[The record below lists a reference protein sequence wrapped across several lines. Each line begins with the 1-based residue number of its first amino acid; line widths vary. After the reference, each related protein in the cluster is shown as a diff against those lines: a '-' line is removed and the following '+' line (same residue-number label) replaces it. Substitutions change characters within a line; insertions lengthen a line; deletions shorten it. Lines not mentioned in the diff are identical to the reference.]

1 MWWGWGR
8 ESFYLPLIPPSIN
21 SGENDLEAGKVF
33 GAISMPEVW
42 KFGYKHQCQYFV
54 FLMALVMGFLLYLN
68 FNPFKNTEQDK
79 D

>member
-1 MWWGWGR
+1 MCGGGGE
-8 ESFYLPLIPPSIN
+8 ESFYLHLIPPSTY

-33 GAISMPEVW
+33 GAISTPEVL
-42 KFGYKHQCQYFV
+42 KFGYTHQCQYFV
-54 FLMALVMGFLLYLN
+54 FLMVLVMGFLLYLK